1 MDSSYYIEYY
11 TLERNHW
18 WFKARLDIL
27 RSQVAGLKLSG
38 DSKILNIGIATGAT
52 SVMLQEFGKVK
63 SSEYDQTCF
72 EFIKQKLP
80 ELDIEQ
86 GSILEL
92 PYADNSYDLVCAFDV
107 IEHVEDDAKA
117 VSEMLRVCKP
127 GGYIAVTVPA
137 YKFLWSHHDD
147 VNHHYRRY
155 TKSNLKKLFK
165 NGGAVV
171 FSSYFNSFLFPPIA
185 AFRLFS
191 KLVPNNFMRN
201 KNEAGSDF
209 SVYQPKWI
217 EHLFFI
223 IMRFEKYFIKSKISL
238 PIGLSILI
246 SFRKNKIN

>member
-27 RSQVAGLKLSG
+27 RAQVAALKLSS
-38 DSKILNIGIATGAT
+38 DSKILNIGIATGAS

-72 EFIKQKLP
+72 EFVKQKLP
-80 ELDIEQ
+80 QLDIEQ

-92 PYADNSYDLVCAFDV
+92 PYTDNTYDLVSAFDV
-107 IEHVEDDAKA
+107 IEHVEDDANA

-127 GGYIAVTVPA
+127 GGYVAVTVPA
-137 YKFLWSHHDD
+137 YNFLWSHHDD

-165 NGGAVV
+165 TGGNIV
-171 FSSYFNSFLFPPIA
+171 FSSYFNFYLFAPIA
-185 AFRLFS
+185 GFRLFS
-191 KLVPNNFMRN
+191 KLVPKNFMRN

-209 SVYQPKWI
+209 SIYQPGFTQQ
-217 EHLFFI
+217 LFYKL
-223 IMRFEKYFIKSKISL
+223 MRSENFFLKQK
-238 PIGLSILI
+238 IGLPVGVSILL
-246 SFRKNKIN
+246 FLRKN